1 MQRREFIAA
10 VATAAALASAS
21 KAFAQA
27 AGGGEMEA
35 MMDVPRTVV
44 KPGEGRSVWL
54 GGMGVVF
61 KVSGADTGGVF
72 AVVEH
77 PIEPGRL
84 VLPHVRTCTR
94 TSIPTFW
101 RGRSV
106 QELATA
112 RSSRDQAVT

>member
-44 KPGEGRSVWL
+44 KPGEGRSV
-54 GGMGVVF
+54 
-61 KVSGADTGGVF
+61 
-72 AVVEH
+72 
-77 PIEPGRL
+77 
-84 VLPHVRTCTR
+84 
-94 TSIPTFW
+94 
-101 RGRSV
+101 
-106 QELATA
+106 
-112 RSSRDQAVT
+112 